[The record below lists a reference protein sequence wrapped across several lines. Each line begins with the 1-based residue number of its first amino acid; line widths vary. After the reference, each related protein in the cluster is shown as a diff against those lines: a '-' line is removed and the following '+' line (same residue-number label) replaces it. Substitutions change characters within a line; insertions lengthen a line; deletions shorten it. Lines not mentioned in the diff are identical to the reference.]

1 VGLRLKDHRLKMTSS
16 GTPGRAH
23 PPKADI
29 GNRKINGAQTPL
41 TILLRV
47 DTNRRFPAKFDRE
60 TFKWRPLIENFFGRL
75 KKYRGIAIHY
85 CKTDESFSAF
95 ITLVATIIRLK

>member
-1 VGLRLKDHRLKMTSS
+1 MTSS

-41 TILLRV
+41 TVIAQALVLQSFTNALLQSFSPV
-47 DTNRRFPAKFDRE
+47 SYTHLTLPTNRE
-60 TFKWRPLIENFFGRL
+60 
-75 KKYRGIAIHY
+75 
-85 CKTDESFSAF
+85 
-95 ITLVATIIRLK
+95 V